1 MDPQQAAAPGD
12 PQPPEPTGGSGQE
25 GAREDAGAPEEPV
38 PAARGER
45 SGWALLV
52 PVMALGAGLLF
63 GTSAA
68 LADGDRDSHP
78 ASLAELIGERNA
90 EVEELSGDVSELQ
103 GQIAVLSVEG
113 RPPARSQADQLAPS
127 VGMAAVTGPAVQVVL
142 DDAGYS
148 LETLPEGYTVDD
160 VVVHQQD
167 VQAVVNALW
176 AGGAEAMM
184 IQDQRIISTSAV
196 QCVGNTL
203 YLQGRV
209 YSPPYTITAIGDTEA
224 LTTALEADPTVRN
237 YRAWADILGLGY
249 AVSTPGEVEA
259 PAFTGT
265 VRPQHAQVLGPRP
278 EPPPEDG
285 PMER

>member
-1 MDPQQAAAPGD
+1 MDHEQDAP
-12 PQPPEPTGGSGQE
+12 PSPTPPPE
-25 GAREDAGAPEEPV
+25 AG
-38 PAARGER
+38 R
-45 SGWALLV
+45 SGWAVLV

-68 LADGDRDSHP
+68 LADGQRDAAP
-78 ASLAELIGERNA
+78 ASLAELIGERNT
-90 EVEELSGDVSELQ
+90 EVEELSGQVADLE
-103 GQIAVLSVEG
+103 GQLAALSLEG
-113 RPPARSQADQLAPS
+113 RPPASLEADQLAP
-127 VGMAAVTGPAVQVVL
+127 MAGATAVSGPAVQVVL

-184 IQDQRIISTSAV
+184 VQDQRVISTSAV
-196 QCVGNTL
+196 RCVGNTL

-209 YSPPYTITAIGDTEA
+209 YSPPYTITAIGDPEA
-224 LTTALEADPTVRN
+224 LTAALDADPTVSN
-237 YRAWADILGLGY
+237 YRAWAEILGLGY
-249 AVSTPGEVEA
+249 DVRTPGEVEA

-278 EPPPEDG
+278 QTPPEDG
-285 PMER
+285 PMQR

>member
-25 GAREDAGAPEEPV
+25 GAREDAGALEEPV

-184 IQDQRIISTSAV
+184 IQDQRITSTSSV
-196 QCVGNTL
+196 RCVGNVL
-203 YLQGRV
+203 LLHGRH
-209 YSPPYTITAIGDTEA
+209 YSPPYRLSAIGDPEELRESVETSPA
-224 LTTALEADPTVRN
+224 VGIYLQYVDA
-237 YRAWADILGLGY
+237 YGLGW
-249 AVSTPGEVEA
+249 SLEEDDGIDM
-259 PAFTGT
+259 PAYTGSQ
-265 VRPQHAQVLGPRP
+265 RLEHARVG
-278 EPPPEDG
+278 
-285 PMER
+285 